1 MSGNRALNKIFR
13 MILLTVAG
21 RKAIIQ
27 IDNKMF
33 YVTDGNVESTTR
45 EHRICTPTVWAIRPW
60 IAFFVHLFRDYS
72 KLRAAMIVKLLDKRF
87 RQMQNTHTARR
98 KNNGTAEF

>member
-60 IAFFVHLFRDYS
+60 IAFFCAFIQRLFKTSGSHD
-72 KLRAAMIVKLLDKRF
+72 
-87 RQMQNTHTARR
+87 R
-98 KNNGTAEF
+98 KTVG